1 MRTRTTLFALALV
14 VLVTFV
20 GGSALAQAGH
30 TGGCTCG
37 QFASKPIPWQI
48 EHSTAEYRNA
58 ATAEF
63 NRWNDVAN
71 IVTAAIGDG
80 AADSPNAKNEILF
93 VENTLESDTFG
104 LALIL
109 PASAFSGNPPFDD
122 CSGKT
127 GSTICGTFTEADVL
141 INADFIRG
149 FTPTGPPDYDDNN
162 GPAYYGTTAL
172 HEIGHALGL
181 HHNFRN
187 LSTMNYVEDYA
198 GQYIGIADATAIRAA
213 YPAQTKSMTDIGTY
227 PFRYDPAKQQYAATT
242 PVSFSPSSVTAG
254 TGTITVSN
262 ATVENVGNVNL
273 TNVKIEFYLSTDST
287 ITTGDIPLGSFTYD
301 GNFPSGGF
309 DDEPFPD
316 IPIPA
321 SVPSGSYFVGARVL
335 QNQATTDSISYNNTW
350 ASPTQLSVTGGS
362 TGNSCATS
370 SSDLF
375 LQTGRFRASLCAKDP
390 RTGATGQGVATAF
403 NSIVGYYAIPA
414 LTGDPNNFE
423 VFVKVLDGRPIN
435 GKFWVFYG
443 GLTDFD
449 LTITVRDVT
458 TGAAKTYTRPGL
470 EFGGGADTNAF

>member
-14 VLVTFV
+14 VLVT
-20 GGSALAQAGH
+20 GSALAQAGH

-37 QFASKPIPWQI
+37 QFATKPIPFQI
-48 EHSTAEYRNA
+48 EHSSVAYQDA
-58 ATAEF
+58 AMAEF

-71 IVTAAIGDG
+71 LVTAAIGDG
-80 AADSPNAKNEILF
+80 LADSPNGKNEILF
-93 VENTLESDTFG
+93 VQDTLTSDTFG

-122 CSGKT
+122 CANKT

-141 INADFIRG
+141 INSDFVRG
-149 FTPTGPPDYDDNN
+149 FTPVGPPDFDDDN

-198 GQYIGIADATAIRAA
+198 GQYVGIADAAALRAA
-213 YPAQTKSMTDIGTY
+213 YPVQVKSMTDIGTY

-242 PVSFSPSSVTAG
+242 PVSFSPGSVTAG
-254 TGTITVSN
+254 VDTITVTN
-262 ATVENVGNVNL
+262 ATVENVGNVSLN
-273 TNVKIEFYLSTDST
+273 NVKIEFYLSTDST
-287 ITTGDIPLGSFTYD
+287 ITTSDILLGSFTYS
-301 GNFPSGGF
+301 GAFPSGGY

-321 SVPSGSYFVGARVL
+321 SVPGGSYFVGARIL
-335 QNQATTDSISYNNTW
+335 QNAATADGISYNNTW
-350 ASPTQLSVTGGS
+350 ASPGQLSVTGGTTSNGCPNSS
-362 TGNSCATS
+362 T
-370 SSDLF
+370 DLI
-375 LQTGRFRASLCAKDP
+375 LQNGQFRTSLCAKDP

-403 NSIVGYYAIPA
+403 NSIVGYYSIPS

-443 GLTDFD
+443 GLTDFE
-449 LTITVRDVT
+449 LTITVTDTT
-458 TGAAKTYTRPGL
+458 TGAKKTYTRAGTEL
-470 EFGGGADTNAF
+470 GGGADTNAF